1 MVADLREMFNIPRQF
16 KIQIKKINQK
26 AILPKQGSDGAAG
39 YDLYACLDQTVTI
52 NPHETVL
59 IPTGIT
65 MSIPYNCWG
74 GIYARSGK
82 SIKEGVRPGNCVG
95 VIDSDY
101 RGEILVAAHND
112 SYHVRK
118 VEPEERIA
126 QFILHE
132 RLLCNWEEVE
142 ELDVTERNDG
152 RLGSTG
158 K

>member
-1 MVADLREMFNIPRQF
+1 MVTELREMFNIPRQF

-26 AILPKQGSDGAAG
+26 AILPRQGSEGAAG

-65 MSIPYNCWG
+65 MAIPNNCWG

-95 VIDSDY
+95 VVDSDY

-112 SYHVRK
+112 SYHIRT
-118 VEPEERIA
+118 VEPGERIA
-126 QFILHE
+126 QFVLHE

-142 ELDVTERNDG
+142 ELDVTERNEG

>member
-1 MVADLREMFNIPRQF
+1 MVTELREMFNIPRQF

-26 AILPKQGSDGAAG
+26 AILPKQGSEGAAG

-65 MSIPYNCWG
+65 MAIPNNCWG

-95 VIDSDY
+95 VVDSDY

-112 SYHVRK
+112 SYHIRT
-118 VEPEERIA
+118 VEPGERIA
-126 QFILHE
+126 QFVLHE

-142 ELDVTERNDG
+142 ELDVTERNEG

>member
-1 MVADLREMFNIPRQF
+1 
-16 KIQIKKINQK
+16 
-26 AILPKQGSDGAAG
+26 
-39 YDLYACLDQTVTI
+39 
-52 NPHETVL
+52 
-59 IPTGIT
+59 
-65 MSIPYNCWG
+65 MSIPNNCWG

-101 RGEILVAAHND
+101 RGEVLVAAHND

-118 VEPEERIA
+118 VEPGERIA

-142 ELDVTERNDG
+142 ELDATERNDG